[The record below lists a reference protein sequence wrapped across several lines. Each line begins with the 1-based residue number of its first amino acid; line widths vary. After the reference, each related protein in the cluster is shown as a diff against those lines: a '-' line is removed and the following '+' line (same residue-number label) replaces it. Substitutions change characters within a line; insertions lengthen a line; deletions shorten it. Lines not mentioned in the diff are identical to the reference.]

1 MKKNSLITY
10 VLLSAAATFGCGGGR
25 RGVGGGPGGPGL
37 GGSAG
42 GVIGDSLSPVSVKFT
57 ERNPASLALAGDLNG
72 RFDFGGQ
79 IAVTSYAITVSCATS
94 QGSTTYTLKGGRMLV
109 RSDETACASAL
120 TNVVLTDQQGISV
133 DFGSNDLDPTSPA
146 VKTML
151 ATDGVQ
157 YPNLRLDLT
166 GKSSPD
172 GQTVQYTY
180 TLRDSTQ
187 GPNTTGTTQG
197 DQGTHT
203 SVQFA
208 GVPLPDVSP
217 NMVLAFASLSG
228 AGGSFVASIQAASST
243 PCGPSADYA
252 VELYAQ
258 TGTTTTELAAHDPS
272 PLSHTSGDQHPLMT
286 DNDDVISDCR
296 GLTTNLYLK
305 LSCTSHIGTTAGL
318 TSFKLVSLESQIPSS
333 LYLPPGVAASHQCA
347 NATIPADMTLLRDSV
362 LTTETGTFLPPA
374 H

>member
-208 GVPLPDVSP
+208 GVP
-217 NMVLAFASLSG
+217 
-228 AGGSFVASIQAASST
+228 
-243 PCGPSADYA
+243 CGPSADYA

-272 PLSHTSGDQHPLMT
+272 PLSHTSGDQHTLMT